1 MKSLNPSKQ
10 SALGSSRD
18 SHLVVFL
25 PSYRGVWQAA
35 ACGVTQSQ
43 TGRSTQVL
51 LNDQYLLQGAHRGEG
66 VWAPSSTGSFF
77 NVLAYAE
84 AELGLGL
91 GSSRPVGIQGG
102 NGQGALFIRHMLGIC
117 SGLVLHG
124 ELGGQWC
131 RHFHGRGRG
140 LSWTLLESL
149 TARGVCPAGLLAC
162 LSSLSYPPC
171 REGLTQSQLCCRL

>member
-1 MKSLNPSKQ
+1 M
-10 SALGSSRD
+10 GSSPAPA
-18 SHLVVFL
+18 SGAWGTL
-25 PSYRGVWQAA
+25 PLSSS
-35 ACGVTQSQ
+35 ACSWFSSLFPGWNS
-43 TGRSTQVL
+43 VL
-51 LNDQYLLQGAHRGEG
+51 SRAHRGEG

-140 LSWTLLESL
+140 LSWMLLESL